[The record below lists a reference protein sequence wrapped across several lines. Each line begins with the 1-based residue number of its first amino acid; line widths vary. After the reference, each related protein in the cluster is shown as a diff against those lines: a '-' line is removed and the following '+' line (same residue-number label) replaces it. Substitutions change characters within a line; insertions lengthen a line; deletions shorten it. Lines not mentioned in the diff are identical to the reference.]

1 MKNPMLT
8 LSPSHPAAKAADPVA
23 DPARLRCQCC
33 GSARRAPFTAR
44 EMQYG
49 SREPFTY
56 GECLDCGSLQIAR
69 VPADLA
75 RHYRHDRYASW
86 RALPAYLDKP
96 IGRVDRWLRARRARH
111 LIHGDTAL
119 GRWLCSRFGA
129 PAMPDPATWTWL
141 RLSGASLDTRIFDF
155 GCGTGELLRYMRLAG
170 FRDLVGHDK
179 FSGCRLQLPGLQLS
193 DRMPRS
199 DERFGLVMAHHALE
213 HLPDP
218 EPVLRALAQLVA
230 PGGTLLLRVPVAQT
244 QAWRTYRADWIQ
256 LDAPRHL
263 FLPSRAGMEQLAER
277 CGLRVRQVLFDS
289 SNFQF
294 LGSEQYR
301 QDIPMFGDPRSY
313 FDGAQDRFTR
323 EQAARWAQQ
332 ASELNA
338 AEDGDQA
345 CFFLQAAQA

>member
-1 MKNPMLT
+1 MTT
-8 LSPSHPAAKAADPVA
+8 LLPTTPAPTASAAAPDA
-23 DPARLRCQCC
+23 LRLRCQCC
-33 GSARRAPFTAR
+33 GSERHQPFSVR

-49 SREPFTY
+49 SREPFGY
-56 GECLDCGSLQIAR
+56 QECLDCGSLQIAQ

-75 RHYRHDRYASW
+75 RHYHHDKYASW

-96 IGRVDRWLRARRARH
+96 IGGVSRWLRAQRARH

-119 GRWLCSRFGA
+119 GAWLCKVLGA
-129 PAMPDPATWTWL
+129 PEMPDPGTWAWL
-141 RLSGASLDTRIFDF
+141 RLAGAGPATRIFDF
-155 GCGTGELLRYMRLAG
+155 GCGTGELLRYLRLAG
-170 FRDLVGHDK
+170 FSDLVGHDK
-179 FSGCRLQLPGLQLS
+179 FSGCSLQLPGLQLS
-193 DRMPRS
+193 DRMPGP
-199 DERFGLVMAHHALE
+199 DERFDLVMAHHSVE
-213 HLPDP
+213 HLPEP
-218 EPVLRALAQLVA
+218 EPVLRALARLVA

-244 QAWRTYRADWIQ
+244 HAWRTYGADWIQ

-263 FLPSRAGMEQLAER
+263 FIPSRAGMEQLAAR

-323 EQAARWAQQ
+323 AQAAGWAQQ
-332 ASELNA
+332 ARALNA
-338 AEDGDQA
+338 ADDGDQA
-345 CFFLQAAQA
+345 CFFLQVDTA